1 MNSTEYYQYYT
12 ANSQSSQTLNKKVSG
27 YIEAAKRLADQEILR
42 SIGYDEENIENFL
55 FFSQKLTGPQFNI
68 DSDITEDLQ
77 HVLKFNWQRQ
87 RPWRILYIQGEQDNE
102 GARRF
107 INAEFLQLAPGSQI
121 SDNIYFLGV
130 EVIYFEPGYF
140 SNFFGHLRTDYH
152 VSYFKNIQAYVK
164 SKKSGDLGFCHSL
177 LNGLPSLYIQ
187 KFLEERSLNPAT
199 EEDLRNYQNAQ
210 IENGRSLY

>member
-1 MNSTEYYQYYT
+1 MVWSLGLL
-12 ANSQSSQTLNKKVSG
+12 TLTLL
-27 YIEAAKRLADQEILR
+27 RLASLDPVEHRWILGR
-42 SIGYDEENIENFL
+42 VSETGVVYLAEPLGYDHFHDHGLLDHFHDHGLLVIRVVFEL
-55 FFSQKLTGPQFNI
+55 LP
-68 DSDITEDLQ
+68 
-77 HVLKFNWQRQ
+77 V
-87 RPWRILYIQGEQDNE
+87 YIQGEQDNE

-164 SKKSGDLGFCHSL
+164 SRKLEQSEEHIESLGTQSQL
-177 LNGLPSLYIQ
+177 LLQYWVRP
-187 KFLEERSLNPAT
+187 
-199 EEDLRNYQNAQ
+199 
-210 IENGRSLY
+210 